1 MEDNKLTESEL
12 EKRKEELD
20 KRERELDRKERK
32 HNSLDEKVIG
42 VKENIYSHINVSLKT
57 MDRVVA
63 VLAVVL
69 VVCIAVGILTR

>member
-1 MEDNKLTESEL
+1 MLFRS
-12 EKRKEELD
+12 
-20 KRERELDRKERK
+20 ELDRKERK
-32 HNSLDEKVIG
+32 LNSLDEKVIG

>member
-32 HNSLDEKVIG
+32 LNSLDEKVIG

-69 VVCIAVGILTR
+69 VLCIAVGILTR

>member
-32 HNSLDEKVIG
+32 LNSLDEKVIG
-42 VKENIYSHINVSLKT
+42 VRKYLSAYK
-57 MDRVVA
+57 
-63 VLAVVL
+63 
-69 VVCIAVGILTR
+69 CIT

>member
-32 HNSLDEKVIG
+32 LNSLDEKVIG
-42 VKENIYSHINVSLKT
+42 VKENIYSHINVLLKT